1 MSKLNLTI
9 LGDICPTPDTLSYFE
24 SNDAKGLLG
33 DVLSEIKTADFS
45 LCNVEFPLIEKGKPA
60 IKTGPILSGKVAYSE
75 LFKDA
80 GFNLVSLGNN
90 HIKDYGERGVLSTLK
105 AFEDIGIPTLGAG
118 ENIQKAKKPYITE
131 VNGIKLGVLTYAEQ
145 EFNTA
150 NALEAG
156 ASYLDPYED
165 LEQITNIKKQVDF
178 LIILY
183 HGGIEYYEHPSPELQ
198 KKCRKM
204 IASGADFVTCQHSHC
219 IGTFEAYQGG
229 EILYGQGNSVFGY
242 RKNKE
247 SWNEGLLVELAL
259 TKKNNSVSVVRNF
272 RVIRAESNGN
282 IGFATEEQSIKVLDE
297 LKERSSRIIDAEYV
311 SSEWAKFCSKQ
322 SNLVLPQLLGYN
334 RLLIHLNRIT
344 KGKLIDLLFG
354 RRNRMVTQNMIRC
367 EAHKEVVQTI
377 LNNRE

>member
-1 MSKLNLTI
+1 MAKEIKITI
-9 LGDICPTPDTLSYFE
+9 LGDICPTSDTLSYFD
-24 SNDAKGLLG
+24 SNNSKGLFG

-45 LCNVEFPLIEKGKPA
+45 LCNVEFPLIDNGKPA
-60 IKTGPILSGKVAYSE
+60 IKTGPILSGKAAYSE

-90 HIKDYGERGVLSTLK
+90 HIKDYGEKGVLSTLK

-118 ENIQKAKKPYITE
+118 ENIQEAKKPYITE

-150 NALEAG
+150 SVSEAG

-165 LEQITNIKKQVDF
+165 FEQITNLKKQVDF

-183 HGGIEYYEHPSPELQ
+183 HGGIEYYENPSPELQ

-229 EILYGQGNSVFGY
+229 EILYGQGKQCFWLP
-242 RKNKE
+242 RE
-247 SWNEGLLVELAL
+247 QRIVE
-259 TKKNNSVSVVRNF
+259 
-272 RVIRAESNGN
+272 
-282 IGFATEEQSIKVLDE
+282 
-297 LKERSSRIIDAEYV
+297 
-311 SSEWAKFCSKQ
+311 
-322 SNLVLPQLLGYN
+322 
-334 RLLIHLNRIT
+334 
-344 KGKLIDLLFG
+344 
-354 RRNRMVTQNMIRC
+354 
-367 EAHKEVVQTI
+367 
-377 LNNRE
+377 